1 MTSETTDS
9 SSCVLKDHIYTCDL
23 AAFQKDLADAKTVTI
38 ETHSVDKLAE
48 AQLNTLLTKKLGKS
62 LLPDGSPAD
71 LIFLLIPLGIEGWD
85 MSPGAVDVGTLRVYS
100 ATPQGA
106 RQHLLWAETFKG
118 SEDLPWPIVV
128 HSLIAQFQSRFH
140 IK

>member
-1 MTSETTDS
+1 MGRFRSSANSKRALHCRFAILTSFLLLLLCPLVTSAQMTSETTDS
-9 SSCVLKDHIYTCDL
+9 SSCVIKDHIYTSDL

-71 LIFLLIPLGIEGWD
+71 LIFLLIP
-85 MSPGAVDVGTLRVYS
+85 
-100 ATPQGA
+100 
-106 RQHLLWAETFKG
+106 
-118 SEDLPWPIVV
+118 
-128 HSLIAQFQSRFH
+128 
-140 IK
+140 